1 MRGVL
6 NFIVVTNTRRYFYRV
21 IAIDSPI
28 VAPGVSHDR
37 RTLRPIMIPTY
48 KQHLGTAIIILG
60 VATGII
66 GSTVNDL
73 GLHLP
78 AIQVWTLISNPC
90 LFIWAIGSCEKWWN
104 SSLSYKALAVLY
116 VAYEIGGIFALVYLK

>member
-1 MRGVL
+1 
-6 NFIVVTNTRRYFYRV
+6 
-21 IAIDSPI
+21 
-28 VAPGVSHDR
+28 
-37 RTLRPIMIPTY
+37 MIPTY
-48 KQHLGTAIIILG
+48 KQHLGTVIIILG

-90 LFIWAIGSCEKWWN
+90 LFIWAIGSCQRWWN

>member
-1 MRGVL
+1 M
-6 NFIVVTNTRRYFYRV
+6 V
-21 IAIDSPI
+21 IARE
-28 VAPGVSHDR
+28 VSHDR
-37 RTLRPIMIPTY
+37 RTPHPIMIPTY
-48 KQHLGTAIIILG
+48 NQHLGTVIIILG

-66 GSTVNDL
+66 GSTINDL

-90 LFIWAIGSCEKWWN
+90 LFIWAIGICEKWWN

-116 VAYEIGGIFALVYLK
+116 VAYEIGGIFALVYLR